1 MMYTANQIWSD
12 NVNVPEMMSV
22 LFIYYTVLVG
32 ILVWLMHKWE
42 RKMRIP
48 GYG

>member
-12 NVNVPEMMSV
+12 NVNVPEMMII
-22 LFIYYTVLVG
+22 LFVYYIGLVG
-32 ILVWLMHKWE
+32 ILVWGMNSWE
-42 RKMRIP
+42 RKLKIP